1 MAWDINRALRVAIEG
16 AMSGL
21 RAGAEHMLTE
31 AIDNCPKDTGTLRR
45 SGTVTEGARGD
56 AGAIYQ
62 GALGGQKMNKAFPHK
77 LGGEL
82 AVYVSFN
89 TPYAENVHEGYEG
102 FTIRARNKKVLAMP
116 LKAYKKWL
124 NSRGMGDS
132 IRGVLNFLDDNR
144 YTGKLPCLSGDGKYV
159 IFGRAV
165 RHPGYKGAKYLEKAF
180 NANARKV
187 LKLAESRMKRALRE
201 AR

>member
-1 MAWDINRALRVAIEG
+1 MMQEQFTRV
-16 AMSGL
+16 L
-21 RAGAEHMLTE
+21 RAAE
-31 AIDNCPKDTGTLRR
+31 DD
-45 SGTVTEGARGD
+45 
-56 AGAIYQ
+56 Q
-62 GALGGQKMNKAFPHK
+62 AFPHK
-77 LGGEL
+77 LGVEL
-82 AVYVSFN
+82 RLCKL
-89 TPYAENVHEGYEG
+89 TPYAENMHEGYEG
-102 FTIRARNKKVLAMP
+102 FTIRARNKKVLATP

-187 LKLAESRMKRALRE
+187 LELAESRMKRALRE